1 MSVDYWLDLMRN
13 HPANL
18 VGAVLRP
25 LWDSLFVAFQALSIA
40 GIVATVIVNRASL
53 ARLWFFLV
61 FLSLPY
67 VSIVFFSPGA
77 TARGYLAYSSAFI
90 LFASRADGKGRRNS
104 CRGGLRHRSDGRFP
118 SASGIFF
125 RQWRFTLTHRLEA
138 GARRRPMW
146 STWLG
151 PRPFG
156 DFSAGRPASWKRAA
170 FRSARL

>member
-67 VSIVFFSPGA
+67 VSIVFFSPG
-77 TARGYLAYSSAFI
+77 
-90 LFASRADGKGRRNS
+90 KQRRE
-104 CRGGLRHRSDGRFP
+104 
-118 SASGIFF
+118 GI
-125 RQWRFTLTHRLEA
+125 
-138 GARRRPMW
+138 
-146 STWLG
+146 WLI
-151 PRPFG
+151 PPH
-156 DFSAGRPASWKRAA
+156 SYCSPP
-170 FRSARL
+170 

>member
-1 MSVDYWLDLMRN
+1 VQPKPLMSYSQIGVDLRDLYTLDFGAAQRMSVDYWLDLMRN

-118 SASGIFF
+118 SASGIFSGSGV
-125 RQWRFTLTHRLEA
+125 LL
-138 GARRRPMW
+138 
-146 STWLG
+146 
-151 PRPFG
+151 
-156 DFSAGRPASWKRAA
+156 
-170 FRSARL
+170 